1 MTAKELRRLSR
12 RELMELLLAQSR
24 ELKEL
29 QSKYDAAEQALEDK
43 TIAISQAGSIAEAA
57 LALSGIFEA
66 AEEACHQYT
75 RNVAALCQKQKETEL

>member
-66 AEEACHQYT
+66 AEEACRQYT